1 MVSRTPELSLKDT
14 FLRAVAGLP
23 EEDVRADVVA
33 EALGYL
39 QQGFDA
45 HYAGG
50 TTTDDEVLVGDN
62 AYALAVETIAR
73 LDEPR
78 FVAVASR
85 MIRDGAGRIAAGGVV
100 SLQTW
105 TPTSQAS
112 STSSPR
118 RDRRGPRRGSKR
130 PLRGCGGG
138 LGNPPQE
145 TRNRLPSGS
154 QRALLVREMFDR
166 IAGRYDLLNTLM
178 TAGLNRLWNR

>member
-1 MVSRTPELSLKDT
+1 VEETAGRTPELSLQDT
-14 FLRAVAGLP
+14 FLRAVAGLS
-23 EEDVRADVVA
+23 EEDERAGVVA

-50 TTTDDEVLVGDN
+50 GATDDDVLAGDN

-85 MIRDGAGRIAAGGVV
+85 MIRDGAGRIAAGGAV

-105 TPTSQAS
+105 TPHLAGLLDIISEEGEVRSEA
-112 STSSPR
+112 R
-118 RDRRGPRRGSKR
+118 IRDAVGE
-130 PLRGCGGG
+130 LRG
-138 LGNPPQE
+138 
-145 TRNRLPSGS
+145 
-154 QRALLVREMFDR
+154 
-166 IAGRYDLLNTLM
+166 
-178 TAGLNRLWNR
+178 

>member
-1 MVSRTPELSLKDT
+1 MEETPGRTPELSLENT

-23 EEDVRADVVA
+23 EEDVRAGVVA

-50 TTTDDEVLVGDN
+50 GATDDDVLVGDN

-78 FVAVASR
+78 FVDVASR
-85 MIRDGAGRIAAGGVV
+85 MIRDGAGRIAGGGVV

-105 TPTSQAS
+105 TPHLAGLLAIISEEGEERSEA
-112 STSSPR
+112 R
-118 RDRRGPRRGSKR
+118 IREAAGE
-130 PLRGCGGG
+130 LRG
-138 LGNPPQE
+138 
-145 TRNRLPSGS
+145 RSG
-154 QRALLVREMFDR
+154 
-166 IAGRYDLLNTLM
+166 
-178 TAGLNRLWNR
+178 

>member
-23 EEDVRADVVA
+23 EEDVRAEVVA

-50 TTTDDEVLVGDN
+50 ATTDDEVRVGDN

-85 MIRDGAGRIAAGGVV
+85 MIRDGAGRIAEGGAVTV
-100 SLQTW
+100 EMWSPHLACLLDII
-105 TPTSQAS
+105 SGEGAES
-112 STSSPR
+112 SEVR
-118 RDRRGPRRGSKR
+118 I
-130 PLRGCGGG
+130 
-138 LGNPPQE
+138 
-145 TRNRLPSGS
+145 
-154 QRALLVREMFDR
+154 RAAVREMRDQ
-166 IAGRYDLLNTLM
+166 G
-178 TAGLNRLWNR
+178 G

>member
-23 EEDVRADVVA
+23 EEDVRAGVVA

-50 TTTDDEVLVGDN
+50 GATDDDVLVGDT
-62 AYALAVETIAR
+62 AYALAVEPIAR

-85 MIRDGAGRIAAGGVV
+85 MIRDGAGRIVGGGVV

-105 TPTSQAS
+105 TPHLAGLLDIISEEGQERSEA
-112 STSSPR
+112 R
-118 RDRRGPRRGSKR
+118 IKEAAAG
-130 PLRGCGGG
+130 LRG
-138 LGNPPQE
+138 
-145 TRNRLPSGS
+145 RSG
-154 QRALLVREMFDR
+154 
-166 IAGRYDLLNTLM
+166 
-178 TAGLNRLWNR
+178 